1 MEINGADIR
10 GSEVKHLPI
19 ISAYASRIG
28 LVEAIDDLLDCD
40 MEVSPGRM
48 VLAMIL
54 DSLSGRSPLFRMQ
67 EFLDD
72 QDVELLLGEDI
83 PPAKIR
89 DHTFGRVLDRLA
101 DVGTNKVLGAVTM
114 GVMKSFD
121 LDMSHVHHDT
131 TSHALYGDY
140 AFYDE
145 DSPAD
150 PFVIT
155 HGFSKDHRPDLK
167 QLVHSLLCVD
177 HGIPIYSKLHDGNAS
192 DKNINRNIVSEM
204 VKRMRKLGRQDFV
217 YVADSALITKDNL
230 SLMDEWEGG
239 CLFLSRLPMTYSQC
253 RNAIG
258 RAVAPD
264 ADAWEEIGVI
274 ADGPATKNRKPAS
287 YKAFETTVTLYDI
300 SYRAI
305 VVHSDAHDKRRK
317 KRVEKELEK
326 DVKELTKLTKK
337 LEKVSYACLPDAQA
351 AVDLLPSGTYHKLS
365 AEIEPVHRYA
375 RGRPRADGT
384 RRIADTRYTLKIRIS
399 PNNEAIDKARQ
410 EAGCFVLITNA
421 PSVGPNAV
429 SAKQLLSTYKDQH
442 MVESNF
448 AFLKDPVFVNALFLK
463 SPRRIEAL
471 GLVLILALL
480 IWRLIERTMRLNL
493 KHDQAKIRGWVNRQT
508 SRPTTFMM
516 TTKFPRMLV
525 LQVGGQRNL
534 VKPLNQT
541 QLKYLKI
548 LDLTPEVFTTVPP

>member
-1 MEINGADIR
+1 MEISGQDIR
-10 GSEVKHLPI
+10 GADVKHLPI

-28 LVEAIDDLLDCD
+28 LVEGIDGLLDCD
-40 MEVSPGRM
+40 MEVSPGKM

-54 DSLSGRSPLFRMQ
+54 DSLSGRSPLFRMEQ
-67 EFLDD
+67 FFAD

-83 PPAKIR
+83 PLAKMR

-101 DVGTNKVLGAVTM
+101 ETGTNKVLGAVIM

-145 DSPAD
+145 KNPVD
-150 PFVIT
+150 PFLIT

-192 DKNINRNIVSEM
+192 DKNINRFIISEM
-204 VKRMRKLGRQDFV
+204 VKRMRKLGRKDFI
-217 YVADSALITKDNL
+217 YVADSALITQDNL
-230 SLMDEWEGG
+230 SVIDGWEGG
-239 CLFLSRLPMTYSQC
+239 CLFLSRLPLTYNEC
-253 RNAIG
+253 RDAIA
-258 RAVAPD
+258 RAVD
-264 ADAWEEIGVI
+264 ADQWEDIGVI
-274 ADGPATKNRKPAS
+274 SDQPETKNRKPAS
-287 YKAFETTVTLYDI
+287 YKAFETGVTLYQTD
-300 SYRAI
+300 YRVS
-305 VVHSDAHDKRRK
+305 VVHSDAHDRRRS
-317 KRVEKELEK
+317 KRVEKELQK
-326 DVKELTKLTKK
+326 DLKELTKLTKK
-337 LEKVSYACLPDAQA
+337 LEQVSYACLPDAQA
-351 AVDLLPSGTYHKLS
+351 AASRLPTGTYHGLS
-365 AEIEPVHRYA
+365 ARIEPVHRYA
-375 RGRPRADGT
+375 RGRPKGDGT
-384 RRIADTRYTLKIRIS
+384 RSIKETRYALKIKITPKDES
-399 PNNEAIDKARQ
+399 VEKARR
-410 EAGCFVLITNA
+410 EAGCFVLITNV
-421 PSVGPNAV
+421 PSAGSKAV
-429 SAKQLLSTYKDQH
+429 SAKQLLTTYKDQH

-448 AFLKDPVFVNALFLK
+448 AFLKDPIFVNALFLK

-493 KHDQAKIRGWVNRQT
+493 KADQAKITGWVKRQT

-516 TTKFPRMLV
+516 TTKFSGMLV
-525 LQVGGQRNL
+525 LLLDGRRHL
-534 VKPLNQT
+534 ARPLSAT
-541 QLKYLKI
+541 QLQYLKI

>member
-1 MEINGADIR
+1 MEINGNEIR
-10 GSEVKHLPI
+10 GCEVKYLPI

-28 LVEAIDDLLDCD
+28 LVEAVDGLLDCD

-54 DSLSGRSPLFRMQ
+54 DGLSGRSPLFRME
-67 EFLDD
+67 EFFVD

-83 PPAKIR
+83 PLTKMR

-101 DVGTNKVLGAVTM
+101 QAGTNKVLGAVMM

-131 TSHALYGDY
+131 TSVALYGDY
-140 AFYDE
+140 ALYDE
-145 DSPAD
+145 ENPAD
-150 PFVIT
+150 PFLIT
-155 HGFSKDHRPDLK
+155 YGFSKDHRPDLK

-192 DKNINRNIVSEM
+192 DKNINRNIISEM
-204 VKRMRKLGRQDFV
+204 VKRMRKLGRKDFI
-217 YVADSALITKDNL
+217 YVADSALITPENL
-230 SLMDEWEGG
+230 SRINDWDGG
-239 CLFLSRLPMTYSQC
+239 CLFLSRLPMTYNQC
-253 RNAIG
+253 RDAIA
-258 RAVAPD
+258 RATA
-264 ADAWEEIGVI
+264 AEKWEEIGVI
-274 ADGPATKNRKPAS
+274 SGQPETKNRKPAS
-287 YKAFETTVTLYDI
+287 YKAFETGIHLYETD
-300 SYRAI
+300 YRVI
-305 VVHSDAHDKRRK
+305 VVHSDAHDKRRT
-317 KRVEKELEK
+317 KRVEKELER
-326 DVKELTKLTKK
+326 DVRDLTKSVKK
-337 LEKVSYACLPDAQA
+337 LEKISYACLPDAQA
-351 AVDLLPSGTYHKLS
+351 AAARLPTGTYHELS
-365 AEIEPVHRYA
+365 ADIEPIHTYA
-375 RGRPRADGT
+375 RGRPKADGSRNIT
-384 RRIADTRYTLKIRIS
+384 DTRYAVKIRIR
-399 PNNEAIDKARQ
+399 PKKEAIEKAQQ

-421 PSVGPNAV
+421 PSSGPTAV
-429 SAKQLLSTYKDQH
+429 SAKQLLTTYKDQH

-463 SPRRIEAL
+463 SVRRIEAL

-493 KHDQAKIRGWVNRQT
+493 KADHAKIIGWVNRQT

-525 LQVGGQRNL
+525 LSVGRQRQL
-534 VKPLNQT
+534 LRPLT
-541 QLKYLKI
+541 DIQLQYLRI